1 MSPFK
6 TFVLPSESDAASEG
20 ALNAFLR
27 SRRIVSVAKTYDAG
41 TWRKGRR
48 CGSSKWWWSLP

>member
-1 MSPFK
+1 MSQFK

-27 SRRIVSVAKTYDAG
+27 SHRIVSVVEIVGVAVNAPLADTM
-41 TWRKGRR
+41 R
-48 CGSSKWWWSLP
+48 

>member
-1 MSPFK
+1 MSQFK

-27 SRRIVSVAKTYDAG
+27 SHRIVSVAKTYDTLCSGAG
-41 TWRKGRR
+41 GRV
-48 CGSSKWWWSLP
+48 GVG

>member
-1 MSPFK
+1 MSQFK

-27 SRRIVSVAKTYDAG
+27 SHRIVSVTKTYDAG
-41 TWRKGRR
+41 TKCQNR
-48 CGSSKWWWSLP
+48 SDLF